1 MRHNMYDD
9 SFNDYFIVIEQA
21 QDPQKPEIQFISKE
35 NDPLHFLRWRQKLQ
49 SAGYRNRNGRLWIT
63 KYLKMMTADSIVL
76 EMIRTGW
83 CGEAGHPVPDVGK
96 VELTRILTI
105 DPKYISHK
113 VNSIEWIG
121 NDLYG
126 VMETL
131 DDGPNG
137 YGTKFM
143 KNIMQ
148 GIEPAVSART
158 IIPQR
163 KNADGTYDQI
173 APGRLVCYDRVFVPG
188 HADAYI
194 DKNVPV
200 KNVTKKVEFETAIEQ
215 FNAGYA
221 ISTLSKSEKVK
232 RIADQYSV
240 VMESMT
246 MNPNGV
252 ITMRDEQKNVII
264 AAPELKYRKEYTNYL
279 KSL

>member
-1 MRHNMYDD
+1 MFDD
-9 SFNDYFIVIEQA
+9 NFDNFFIVIEQA
-21 QDPQKPEIQFISKE
+21 QEPQKPDIQFISKDS
-35 NDPLHFLRWRQKLQ
+35 DPLHFLRWRQKLQ
-49 SAGYRNRNGRLWIT
+49 SAGYRNRNGRFWVT
-63 KYLKMMTADSIVL
+63 KFLKIMTEDPIVK
-76 EMIRTGW
+76 EMLIVGW
-83 CGEAGHPVPDVGK
+83 CGEAGHPVPPTGK
-96 VELTRILTI
+96 VTVERILTI

-126 VMETL
+126 IMETL

-143 KNIMQ
+143 YNIMQ
-148 GIEPAVSART
+148 GMLPAVSART
-158 IIPQR
+158 VIPQVR
-163 KNADGTYDQI
+163 NNDGTFDQTG
-173 APGRLVCYDRVFVPG
+173 PGRLVCYDRVFTPG

-200 KNVTKKVEFETAIEQ
+200 KNITKKVEFDTAIEQ

-221 ISTLSKSEKVK
+221 ISTLNKSEKVK
-232 RIADQYSV
+232 RITDKYSL

-252 ITMRDEQKNVII
+252 LSVSDEKKNVII
-264 AAPELKYRKEYTNYL
+264 VAPELKYRKEYSSYL